1 MRIKEGF
8 LLREIAGS
16 FVVVPIGQRVIDFN
30 GLMSLNESGALL
42 WARLEKGI
50 KSIEELVG
58 ILCENYLVER
68 EKAREDIEIFINK
81 ISERGLMEDGNE
93 LGAVKCTVNNEFV

>member
-1 MRIKEGF
+1 MKIKEGF

-68 EKAREDIEIFINK
+68 ETAREDIEIFLNK
-81 ISERGLMEDGNE
+81 ISERGLMEDGNG
-93 LGAVKCTVNNEFV
+93 LGAVKCAADNGFV

>member
-1 MRIKEGF
+1 MKIKEGF

-42 WARLEKGI
+42 WSRLEKGVE
-50 KSIEELVG
+50 SINELVG
-58 ILCENYLVER
+58 LLCGNYLVEE
-68 EKAREDIEIFINK
+68 EKAREDIEAFINK
-81 ISERGLMEDGNE
+81 ITERGLMEDGNE
-93 LGAVKCTVNNEFV
+93 LGAIKCTADNELV